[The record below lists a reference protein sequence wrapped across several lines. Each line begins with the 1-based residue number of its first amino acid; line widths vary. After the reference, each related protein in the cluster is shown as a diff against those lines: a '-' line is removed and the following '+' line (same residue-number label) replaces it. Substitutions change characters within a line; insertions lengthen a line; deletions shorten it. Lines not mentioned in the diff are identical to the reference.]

1 MRQGYWSIS
10 RMPPKV
16 PFMTHLKQAPTRSS
30 PPILLAACIAHPA
43 QPDGRTT
50 EALAEQGG
58 VAQICLYKGF
68 INEDAEKASL
78 SDAIRHIDHIV
89 DLIGINHVG
98 IGSDFDGDG
107 ELIGCRASNELI
119 NITMRLLKRRIY
131 RKMILLK
138 IWGGNLLRVMN
149 KAQSAPDNSL

>member
-1 MRQGYWSIS
+1 MCVNS
-10 RMPPKV
+10 RRDRKLNLM
-16 PFMTHLKQAPTRSS
+16 
-30 PPILLAACIAHPA
+30 
-43 QPDGRTT
+43 
-50 EALAEQGG
+50 
-58 VAQICLYKGF
+58 F
-68 INEDAEKASL
+68 IKMIVLHKTSL

-89 DLIGINHVG
+89 DLIGIDHVG

-119 NITMRLLKRRIY
+119 NITMRLLKEGYTENDIA
-131 RKMILLK
+131 K

>member
-1 MRQGYWSIS
+1 MQPS
-10 RMPPKV
+10 
-16 PFMTHLKQAPTRSS
+16 
-30 PPILLAACIAHPA
+30 A

-50 EALAEQGG
+50 EGARRTGG

-119 NITMRLLKRRIY
+119 NITMRLLKEGYTENDIA
-131 RKMILLK
+131 K
-138 IWGGNLLRVMN
+138 IWEVICC
-149 KAQSAPDNSL
+149 A

>member
-1 MRQGYWSIS
+1 
-10 RMPPKV
+10 MPLQRI
-16 PFMTHLKQAPTRSS
+16 HQRR
-30 PPILLAACIAHPA
+30 C
-43 QPDGRTT
+43 R
-50 EALAEQGG
+50 
-58 VAQICLYKGF
+58 
-68 INEDAEKASL
+68 KASL

-89 DLIGINHVG
+89 DLIGIDHVG

-119 NITMRLLKRRIY
+119 NITMRLLKEGYTENDIA
-131 RKMILLK
+131 K